1 MLDRKQGRVLCLL
14 ILQQRVCVQVGELD
28 GLHGWEEKLQELL
41 VLKLIGLMQLIE
53 NFLDVSEV
61 RGRTPPSVL

>member
-1 MLDRKQGRVLCLL
+1 MLDRKQGRVLRVL
-14 ILQQRVCVQVGELD
+14 ILQQGVGVRVGQLD
-28 GLHGWEEKLQELL
+28 RLHGWEEQLQKLF
-41 VLKLIGLMQLIE
+41 VLEFISLMQLIE